1 MKLSFF
7 TLLFTLPMLISAQN
21 RNLFADQQQA
31 ETCSKIENTVISDF
45 SSVPCYVRSVQMPVA
60 GATVNPKLFV
70 ANVVEVDESGLSSDV
85 LGDISTDFELNVQY
99 SVVRKIPLAYVFV
112 NSLRRNSVTGKIEKL
127 VDYRLEADN
136 VNLNKDISQQKR
148 SYATQSVLSTGTWYK
163 INTSQAGIY
172 KISYS
177 DLESWNI
184 DPSNIDP
191 TQIRLFGNGPRMLP
205 ELNSEPRID
214 DLEENAIYVEG
225 GADGTFDASDYI
237 LFYAE
242 GIQYW
247 TNSSGTNFKQ
257 ETNLY
262 SDKNYY
268 FITFDNGPGLR
279 ISDLN
284 SSTGVPTHTVDR
296 FYDFSGYELNQYN
309 LIKSGKNWFGD
320 VFESISLTRSYSFT
334 FANII
339 TDSLAL
345 VRAGVAGRSST
356 ASLFTLSSGS
366 NSGNIS
372 IAATSGYTSDYAKE
386 NNGSIQ
392 FNPTSNT
399 IPVLLTYNQSGNSEA
414 SGWLDYIQVFVWRDL
429 LFSGNQMSF
438 RNPVVAGIGNL
449 CEYKLGNASS
459 AVRVW
464 DVSNPLHPAEV
475 KGTLVSNEFSFTIPN
490 DSLKQLIAFNGVLYN
505 TPAFNGVVSNQNL
518 HALSQTDYLIV
529 SHSVF
534 RSQATAI
541 GQLHQDLEGYSYLV
555 VDPQS
560 IYNEFSGGKQ
570 DPTAIRDFVKMFYD
584 RASVPN
590 ELPKFLLLVGDA
602 SYDYKNRV
610 TNNNNLVPTF
620 ESINSVSPT
629 SSYASDDF
637 FGLLDDSEGYDCNG
651 SLDIAIGRL
660 PVNSTEEADA
670 MLVKLQKYTS
680 QTKLEV
686 SNSNCSAG
694 GCIISNMADW
704 RNQICF
710 VADDGDGNLHSNQA
724 DNMAR
729 RLDTTVNFLNID
741 KIYLD
746 AYNQVTTTGGERCPE
761 VNEAIS
767 QRVEKGALIVNYTG
781 HGGEVGWSLERIL
794 DVPTIQNWTN
804 ACNMPVFITATCEF
818 SRFDDPARVSAGE
831 YVILNK
837 MGGGIALLTTTRLA
851 YASYNEALNNSF
863 YDAAFDRSS
872 GRYPTLGELT
882 AFAKTDNGS
891 VSYLRNFMLIG
902 DPALTMSIPQNTI
915 VTTEINGQT
924 VGVFDDTISALS
936 YVTIKGY
943 IADQTGVM
951 LSNYNGTLYPTV
963 YDKAFEMKTLANN
976 PAENYVASFM
986 LQKNV
991 IYKGKASIING
1002 EFSFSFMVPKDIQ
1015 YTFGKGRISYYAE
1028 NGTNDATGWYEEF
1041 IIGGSAD
1048 TTLNDNTGPEIRLFI
1063 NNDQFI
1069 SGGTTNED
1077 PVLLAFLSD
1086 ENGINTVGTG
1096 IGHDL
1101 TVTLDANTSESVVLN
1116 DYYEAETDSYT
1127 NGTVRYPFKTLSEG
1141 THTMTLKAWDILNN
1155 SSEAS
1160 IDFVVTSSAILAISH
1175 VLNYPNPFTTYTE
1188 FWFEHNQPCCG
1199 LEVQIQIFTITGK
1212 LAKTINQSVN
1222 TSGFRADPIQWDGTD
1237 DYGDPLARGVYIYR
1251 VRIKNSDGQYAEKSE
1266 KLVILK

>member
-1 MKLSFF
+1 M
-7 TLLFTLPMLISAQN
+7 
-21 RNLFADQQQA
+21 
-31 ETCSKIENTVISDF
+31 
-45 SSVPCYVRSVQMPVA
+45 
-60 GATVNPKLFV
+60 
-70 ANVVEVDESGLSSDV
+70 
-85 LGDISTDFELNVQY
+85 
-99 SVVRKIPLAYVFV
+99 
-112 NSLRRNSVTGKIEKL
+112 
-127 VDYRLEADN
+127 
-136 VNLNKDISQQKR
+136 
-148 SYATQSVLSTGTWYK
+148 
-163 INTSQAGIY
+163 
-172 KISYS
+172 
-177 DLESWNI
+177 
-184 DPSNIDP
+184 
-191 TQIRLFGNGPRMLP
+191 
-205 ELNSEPRID
+205 
-214 DLEENAIYVEG
+214 
-225 GADGTFDASDYI
+225 
-237 LFYAE
+237 
-242 GIQYW
+242 
-247 TNSSGTNFKQ
+247 
-257 ETNLY
+257 
-262 SDKNYY
+262 
-268 FITFDNGPGLR
+268 
-279 ISDLN
+279 
-284 SSTGVPTHTVDR
+284 
-296 FYDFSGYELNQYN
+296 
-309 LIKSGKNWFGD
+309 
-320 VFESISLTRSYSFT
+320 
-334 FANII
+334 
-339 TDSLAL
+339 
-345 VRAGVAGRSST
+345 
-356 ASLFTLSSGS
+356 
-366 NSGNIS
+366 
-372 IAATSGYTSDYAKE
+372 
-386 NNGSIQ
+386 
-392 FNPTSNT
+392 
-399 IPVLLTYNQSGNSEA
+399 
-414 SGWLDYIQVFVWRDL
+414 
-429 LFSGNQMSF
+429 
-438 RNPVVAGIGNL
+438 
-449 CEYKLGNASS
+449 
-459 AVRVW
+459 
-464 DVSNPLHPAEV
+464 
-475 KGTLVSNEFSFTIPN
+475 
-490 DSLKQLIAFNGVLYN
+490 
-505 TPAFNGVVSNQNL
+505 
-518 HALSQTDYLIV
+518 
-529 SHSVF
+529 
-534 RSQATAI
+534 
-541 GQLHQDLEGYSYLV
+541 
-555 VDPQS
+555 
-560 IYNEFSGGKQ
+560 
-570 DPTAIRDFVKMFYD
+570 
-584 RASVPN
+584 
-590 ELPKFLLLVGDA
+590 
-602 SYDYKNRV
+602 
-610 TNNNNLVPTF
+610 
-620 ESINSVSPT
+620 
-629 SSYASDDF
+629 
-637 FGLLDDSEGYDCNG
+637 
-651 SLDIAIGRL
+651 
-660 PVNSTEEADA
+660 NSTEEADA